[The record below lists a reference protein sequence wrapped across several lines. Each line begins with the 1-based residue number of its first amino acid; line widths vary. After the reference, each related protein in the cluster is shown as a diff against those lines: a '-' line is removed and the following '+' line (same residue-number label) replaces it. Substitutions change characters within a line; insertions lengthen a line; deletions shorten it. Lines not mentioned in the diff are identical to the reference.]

1 MSPRLTSLQTYH
13 RNVSQNQRSDIRISD
28 TEREDA
34 LTKLGEHMAAG
45 RLDIDEYGERSAEVA
60 TAKTRGELLEL
71 FSDLPEP
78 KPTFGQPVAST
89 AVEPRKRTFIEKA
102 APVALPIAGILVVG
116 TVLFAFKV
124 GFFVPFLLFF
134 LFFRGRWGGGWD
146 NDRQQ
151 AMRDRQRRMRERHRR
166 MWEGRGY

>member
-1 MSPRLTSLQTYH
+1 
-13 RNVSQNQRSDIRISD
+13 VSQNQRSDIRVSD

-45 RLDIDEYGERSAEVA
+45 RLDIDEYGERSAKVA

-71 FSDLPEP
+71 FADLPEP
-78 KPTFGQPVAST
+78 RPTFGQPVANT
-89 AVEPRKRTFIEKA
+89 AVEPRKRTFVEKVT
-102 APVALPIAGILVVG
+102 PVALPVAAILVVVAV
-116 TVLFAFKV
+116 TFAFKV

-146 NDRQQ
+146 HDRRQ
-151 AMRDRQRRMRERHRR
+151 AMRDRQRRMHERHRR

>member
-1 MSPRLTSLQTYH
+1 MLTPLQPYH
-13 RNVSQNQRSDIRISD
+13 RGVSQNQSSDIRISD

-45 RLDIDEYGERSAEVA
+45 RLDLDEYGDRSARVA

-71 FSDLPEP
+71 FTDLPEP
-78 KPTFGQPVAST
+78 KPVFGRPVSNT
-89 AVEPRKRTFIEKA
+89 AVERRERTVFEKF
-102 APVALPIAGILVVG
+102 APVALPVAAILVVG
-116 TVLFAFKV
+116 AVLIVAQV

-134 LFFRGRWGGGWD
+134 LFFRGRWGGGGWD
-146 NDRQQ
+146 HDRRQ
-151 AMRDRQRRMRERHRR
+151 AMREHQRRMRERHRR